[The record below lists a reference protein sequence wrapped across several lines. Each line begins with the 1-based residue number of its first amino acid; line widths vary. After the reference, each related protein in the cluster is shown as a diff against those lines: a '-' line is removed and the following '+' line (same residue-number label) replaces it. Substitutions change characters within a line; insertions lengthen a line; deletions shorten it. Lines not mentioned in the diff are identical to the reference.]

1 MSSFQIWC
9 LAATGLKKVGTEQQ
23 RPEKAGHFENIQ
35 LWEHLATNLV
45 NWHQVCNMISYKR
58 EVLERQSLS
67 EVKMGRG
74 SPICGRVR
82 KKIVEYFK
90 NNICHVKLQR
100 LCKSHHLQFI
110 TPSKYSEKL
119 DKSLCARDKR
129 TKTANIF
136 FAPVQQIFYISQSQ
150 NTGRPIKFEHGS
162 REQSMCCFTK
172 GWEWWRCFENQC
184 KQTPKK
190 NFPDKRREW
199 MPNSCYCWYLRT
211 DYILYTE

>member
-35 LWEHLATNLV
+35 LGEHLATNLV

-90 NNICHVKLQR
+90 NNVRHVKLQR

-119 DKSLCARDKR
+119 EKSLCARDKR

-136 FAPVQQIFYISQSQ
+136 FCTSPTNLLNFAKPKHRPSNKIWAWITWTEHVLFHKRVRMVALFRKPV
-150 NTGRPIKFEHGS
+150 
-162 REQSMCCFTK
+162 
-172 GWEWWRCFENQC
+172 
-184 KQTPKK
+184 
-190 NFPDKRREW
+190 
-199 MPNSCYCWYLRT
+199 
-211 DYILYTE
+211 